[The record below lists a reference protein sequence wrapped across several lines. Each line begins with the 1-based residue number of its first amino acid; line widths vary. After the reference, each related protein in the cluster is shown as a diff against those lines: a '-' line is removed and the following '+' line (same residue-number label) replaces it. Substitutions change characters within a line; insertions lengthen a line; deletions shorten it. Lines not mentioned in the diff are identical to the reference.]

1 MAVDVGGD
9 VMKNSEVELRLI
21 RRERKGR
28 EAGTWVSP
36 VNTKKERTSMLGCG
50 CLFALGAAF
59 FPRLAVLFVW
69 LFTPLVERAFTMVIW
84 PILGIIFLPFT
95 TLMYVLVYNPVVGV
109 TGWGWLWVIVGLLLD
124 ISSYGGS
131 AYSNRN
137 RMPGY
142 SAS

>member
-1 MAVDVGGD
+1 
-9 VMKNSEVELRLI
+9 
-21 RRERKGR
+21 
-28 EAGTWVSP
+28 
-36 VNTKKERTSMLGCG
+36 
-50 CLFALGAAF
+50 
-59 FPRLAVLFVW
+59 
-69 LFTPLVERAFTMVIW
+69 
-84 PILGIIFLPFT
+84 
-95 TLMYVLVYNPVVGV
+95 LVYNPVVGV